1 MRVWSSSWRLR
12 SASMC
17 DLQTCR
23 LCKRLPWVQSET
35 CASVTSTSTWS
46 FTELW
51 CARKLWRIERRRK
64 TLHASLAA
72 RFTLLSL
79 TSTSILGSCC
89 HPFAEAKSKRN
100 PILSSKWSSTWRN
113 GGVGSRR
120 VPMGWWA
127 WGQRSG
133 NVTTSGLCPSTAP
146 PSIKTTKKSKFKKS
160 TRHWSQ
166 ASFPGQPSSLSK
178 TTWSI

>member
-12 SASMC
+12 SASTW
-17 DLQTCR
+17 DLQTCH
-23 LCKRLPWVQSET
+23 LCKRLLWVPSET
-35 CASVTSTSTWS
+35 CASVTSTNTWS

-51 CARKLWRIERRRK
+51 CARKLSRIARRRK

-79 TSTSILGSCC
+79 TSTSILGSYC

-100 PILSSKWSSTWRN
+100 PILSSRWSSTWRN
-113 GGVGSRR
+113 GGVDSRR
-120 VPMGWWA
+120 VQMEWWT
-127 WGQRSG
+127 WDQRSG
-133 NVTTSGLCPSTAP
+133 SVTTSGLCPSTAL
-146 PSIKTTKKSKFKKS
+146 PSIKTTKKSKFKKF

-178 TTWSI
+178 TTWWI